1 MAQGTQSDSTQP
13 RIMKYLVAAMS
24 KIRSAGWAASEGL
37 VNPLLQLLLTPYLL
51 SKLGKEEFGLW
62 ILSLA
67 ILALGPII
75 TFASSAATF
84 NRLATYRASSEHQ
97 KSLAAWKTSIAI
109 VFITSATA
117 AIILTAIETTAP
129 ELVKQIHNNGSTIS
143 IGLAIIMMLTQE
155 MDSVSGSAIKASGR
169 FDISA
174 KIDIAFRITWVIAVA
189 LAASFYETA
198 AACILSA
205 TAITATKAG
214 IKALVVKRLYTESNS
229 IDTRPKF
236 KYDRTILATG
246 SWYFGQALSS
256 AMLNAGDKFLV
267 STLFGL
273 ETLSSYAICSQVAQF
288 AHGVQS
294 SAGQPLL
301 PWASKAHK
309 NNKPRRTLLRV
320 AIFGGIAFMLLPIA
334 LAISAPYILSAWI
347 SPDFANENTTLA
359 RALILSYA
367 VLSANIPLHYILLG
381 TDHLKLVTALNI
393 LGGTTSLLT
402 GLLIADLGIVYFA
415 LSKAIYSPITMLGLT
430 RLKTIDSHRQSMHQ

>member
-1 MAQGTQSDSTQP
+1 
-13 RIMKYLVAAMS
+13 MKYLVAGMS
-24 KIRSAGWAASEGL
+24 KLRSAGWAASEGL

-67 ILALGPII
+67 VLGLGPLI
-75 TFASSAATF
+75 TFAASAATF
-84 NRLATYRASSEHQ
+84 NRLASYRASSEHQ

-109 VFITSATA
+109 VFLTSATA
-117 AIILTAIETTAP
+117 AIVFAAIKTIAP
-129 ELVKQIHNNGSTIS
+129 ELAKQIHNNESTIS
-143 IGLAIIMMLTQE
+143 IGLAITMMLAQE

-174 KIDIAFRITWVIAVA
+174 KIDIIFRIIWVTTVA

-198 AACILSA
+198 TACILTA
-205 TAITATKAG
+205 TAITTTKAG
-214 IKALVVKRLYTESNS
+214 IKALAVKRLYTEPNS
-229 IDTRPKF
+229 IDTQQKF
-236 KYDRTILATG
+236 KYDKTILATG

-288 AHGVQS
+288 AHGIQS

-301 PWASKAHK
+301 PWASKAHR
-309 NNKPRRTLLRV
+309 NNKSKRILLKT
-320 AIFGGIAFMLLPIA
+320 AILGGVAFMLLPIA
-334 LAISAPYILSAWI
+334 LAIFTPYILSAWI
-347 SPDFANENTTLA
+347 SPEFSNENTALA

-367 VLSANIPLHYILLG
+367 ALSANIPLHYILLG
-381 TDHLKLVTALNI
+381 TGHLKLVTTLNI
-393 LGGTTSLLT
+393 IGGTTSLLT
-402 GLLIADLGIVYFA
+402 GVLIADLGIFYFA

-430 RLKTIDSHRQSMHQ
+430 RLKNFDSNRHFTRQ